1 MTQIYFRV
9 NNKII
14 YNHLLARYE
23 SFVSGQNIDFVC
35 NDQQYNQLNW
45 LQEPAQTIDQL
56 MDQHAINL
64 RNQYQR
70 LVLLWSGGTDSHTIY
85 NVFRRCNLHIDEI
98 VVFVGDQYEPWNS
111 MQYVDWLRTH
121 HDDPHTKITVKNRF
135 DPAIKQQIVNNED
148 WLFQNTTM
156 IPKMVV
162 GTADRAMHDYCE
174 QSYGGQRWC
183 LIIGLEQPQVR
194 YYHGQYWA
202 YQNSEYLLA
211 AVGFANIECFY
222 LEPQLAVKQAHMI
235 KRMLKL
241 KSNLLDHDNYMYQ
254 RRGSANAYY
263 TAWQTGLGRHQEV
276 IPGMSHAHK
285 MVESSFDL
293 EPVQLSTIDG
303 NLSRGYD
310 RALDALLLK
319 QDDMANVFV
328 QGIKNLLLEKKFC
341 EHLIETSTTPN
352 KSLIAKS
359 IGQPIY
365 SKRYCIGN

>member
-1 MTQIYFRV
+1 M
-9 NNKII
+9 
-14 YNHLLARYE
+14 
-23 SFVSGQNIDFVC
+23 
-35 NDQQYNQLNW
+35 
-45 LQEPAQTIDQL
+45 
-56 MDQHAINL
+56 
-64 RNQYQR
+64 
-70 LVLLWSGGTDSHTIY
+70 
-85 NVFRRCNLHIDEI
+85 
-98 VVFVGDQYEPWNS
+98 
-111 MQYVDWLRTH
+111 
-121 HDDPHTKITVKNRF
+121 
-135 DPAIKQQIVNNED
+135 
-148 WLFQNTTM
+148 
-156 IPKMVV
+156 
-162 GTADRAMHDYCE
+162 
-174 QSYGGQRWC
+174 
-183 LIIGLEQPQVR
+183 
-194 YYHGQYWA
+194 
-202 YQNSEYLLA
+202 
-211 AVGFANIECFY
+211 GFANIECFY